1 MMMSDTRL
9 ITGNHEQHKI
19 RVLPWKSHISL
30 AHCHANTFLVTTE
43 ITWKHVAHT
52 WDVLISPIQCVEPFP
67 KTHWNCQKIPT
78 TLIFWPESVL
88 STVSLFPFL
97 KSFNHLETICLLYFW
112 STGIMF
118 TSTFFHSF
126 SPFVQ
131 NCCIPVPQNVGNIIL
146 YQHWTIHLVKCLVW
160 SKPLPFCF

>member
-1 MMMSDTRL
+1 MHHIKFLQSGWPFVSKQLSFWFKVIMSDTRL
-9 ITGNHEQHKI
+9 IMGNHEQHKI

-30 AHCHANTFLVTTE
+30 AYCHANSFLATAE
-43 ITWKHVAHT
+43 IMWNHSAHT
-52 WDVLISPIQCVEPFP
+52 WDVLISPIRAEPFP
-67 KTHWNCQKIPT
+67 KTHWNCQIIPT
-78 TLIFWPESVL
+78 SLSFWPESAL

-97 KSFNHLETICLLYFW
+97 KCFHHRKTICLLYFW

-131 NCCIPVPQNVGNIIL
+131 NSVAYL
-146 YQHWTIHLVKCLVW
+146 CL
-160 SKPLPFCF
+160 KM